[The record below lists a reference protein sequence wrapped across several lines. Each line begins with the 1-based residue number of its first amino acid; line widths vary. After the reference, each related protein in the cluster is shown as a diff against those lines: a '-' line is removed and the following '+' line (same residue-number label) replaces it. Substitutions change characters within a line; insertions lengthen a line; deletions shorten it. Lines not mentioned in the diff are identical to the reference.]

1 MTLKKAIK
9 EFLAINTL
17 TNICQLLKDAY
28 SRNWITSRDGNISWH
43 PEGAD
48 YFYIT
53 PSGVRKQ
60 DMTPELFKKID
71 IATLQELDDNYGVR
85 PSGEIHLHHRLLKQ
99 TRQEQCVVHLHP
111 TYIVA
116 AMQTLELSELV
127 ADFPEISRYTRV
139 ANNVGMVPPIS
150 EELAEQCISKLGK
163 DRDIVGIKAHGA
175 VSRGNTVYDAYEHI
189 ERLEHIC
196 KIVLVGR
203 TV

>member
-1 MTLKKAIK
+1 MFCPRIK
-9 EFLAINTL
+9 HFVRLNQDGSVGKCGHMINA
-17 TNICQLLKDAY
+17 K
-28 SRNWITSRDGNISWH
+28 GF
-43 PEGAD
+43 P
-48 YFYIT
+48 
-53 PSGVRKQ
+53 
-60 DMTPELFKKID
+60 
-71 IATLQELDDNYGVR
+71 TLQELDDNYGVR

-127 ADFPEISRYTRV
+127 ADFPELSRYTRV

-175 VSRGNTVYDAYEHI
+175 VSRGNTLYDAYEHT